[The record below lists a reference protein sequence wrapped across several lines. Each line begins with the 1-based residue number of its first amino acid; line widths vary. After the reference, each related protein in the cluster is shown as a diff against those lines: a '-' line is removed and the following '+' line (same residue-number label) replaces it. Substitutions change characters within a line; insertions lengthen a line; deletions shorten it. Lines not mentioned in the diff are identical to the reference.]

1 MANPSVRRPTGGAVE
16 DCALIGNRAT
26 NILFLDSIFFLGGA
40 ERVTYDLVHRLDR
53 ERYRPV
59 LCTLYEPG
67 PVGEW
72 FIRDGFRF
80 YQRLISFA
88 YDVRALWRLGRI
100 IVREQIGLI
109 YLINQPLTMFWG
121 LLASKWHHI
130 PIISVVHNTFFGGET
145 PKSRVTRML
154 MTRAD
159 AIVAVAE
166 MQREHLVRNERMP
179 ESLVRVIH
187 NGIDL
192 AHFQPRV
199 GREEQRRSL
208 GLDPMGPVVGIVGR
222 LVHLKGLDIFL
233 QAAKAVLK
241 DLPATQFLIVGDGPE
256 GESLKNLSRAL
267 GVESSVFFL
276 GRRDDIA
283 DLIQVF
289 DIAVLCSRTEALPM
303 VILEYMALAKPV
315 IATRVG
321 SVPELVIDEETGL
334 VIHAEDAKGLVDAL
348 LALLRQPGR
357 AKQMGLAGRERVQS
371 SFLVSNTVQKTQQLF
386 SELLRR

>member
-1 MANPSVRRPTGGAVE
+1 MV
-16 DCALIGNRAT
+16 
-26 NILFLDSIFFLGGA
+26 
-40 ERVTYDLVHRLDR
+40 R
-53 ERYRPV
+53 ER
-59 LCTLYEPG
+59 
-67 PVGEW
+67 
-72 FIRDGFRF
+72 
-80 YQRLISFA
+80 
-88 YDVRALWRLGRI
+88 
-100 IVREQIGLI
+100 IGLI
-109 YLINQPLTMFWG
+109 YLINQPLTIFWG
-121 LLASKWHHI
+121 LLASKWHRI
-130 PIISVVHNTFFGGET
+130 PIISVVHNTFCGGET

-166 MQREHLVRNERMP
+166 MQREHLVRDERIP

-192 AHFQPRV
+192 VHFKARV
-199 GREEQRRSL
+199 GSEEKRQSL
-208 GLDPMGPVVGIVGR
+208 GLNRRSPIVGIIGR
-222 LVHLKGLDIFL
+222 LVALKGIDIFL

-241 DLPATQFLIVGDGPE
+241 DLPGTQFVIVGDGPE

-267 GVESSVFFL
+267 RIESSVLFL

-289 DIAVLCSRTEALPM
+289 DIGVLCSRTEALPM

-315 IATRVG
+315 ISTRVG
-321 SVPELVIDEETGL
+321 SVAELVTHEETGL
-334 VIHAEDAKGLVDAL
+334 VIRAEDAKDLADAL

-357 AKQMGLAGRERVQS
+357 ARQMGLAGRARVEG
-371 SFLVSNTVQKTQQLF
+371 SFSVSNTVEKTQQLF